1 MAMSFDMQTIK
12 QSVLSSNIIY
22 VILFVYILQYGN
34 LGDVWNFIV
43 LE

>member
-1 MAMSFDMQTIK
+1 MAMSFDMQIIK